1 MDKDNKGRLLVVDD
15 EANNLQLIQQTLQE
29 RYQLAFATN
38 GVRALKIVEKI
49 QPDLILL
56 DIMMPEMDGY
66 EVCRHLKA
74 DEKTKDIPIIFITAM
89 SDVKNEAKG
98 LKLGAVDYI
107 AKPISPSILRARVK
121 NHLALRQAR
130 EELKKQNRFIKKIF
144 GRYLS
149 HDVVK
154 NILETPD
161 GLKIGGE
168 RREVSIMMTD
178 LRGFTAL
185 CGRLPPEDVMTI
197 LNTYIG
203 VMIQIILRYGG
214 TLVEIIGDGLFIVFG
229 APVFH
234 KDHALRAV
242 ACAIE
247 MQKAMPEVNQKNMA
261 LGGPET
267 EMGIGINTGEV
278 VVGNIGSEM
287 RMRYSF
293 VGNAVNLAAR
303 IESYTVGGQILVSE
317 STKTVCDPVLKTEGQ
332 RDVLPK
338 GIKGPVTVY
347 EVTGIGGAYNL
358 YLPKKELQMAV
369 PDPPLTITFCTVED
383 KNAGKDICSA
393 KVLMIGTEG
402 MRIETGQP
410 ISVLSNIKITL
421 SDFKGKEISDALYAK
436 VIHAESSNRY
446 VFKFTSVPPEAGAF
460 LNYEL

>member
-1 MDKDNKGRLLVVDD
+1 MDKNNRELLLIVDD
-15 EANNLQLIQQTLQE
+15 EPNNLQLMQQTLHE

-38 GVRALKIVEKI
+38 GIRALRIVKKM
-49 QPDLILL
+49 QPNLILL

-66 EVCRHLKA
+66 EVCEYLKT
-74 DEKTKDIPIIFITAM
+74 DENTKDIPIIFITAM
-89 SDVKNEAKG
+89 SDVEDETRG
-98 LKLGAVDYI
+98 LRLGAADYI
-107 AKPISPSILRARVK
+107 TKPINPSILRARVK

-149 HDVVK
+149 HDVVR

-168 RREVSIMMTD
+168 RREVSIIMSD

-185 CGRLPPEDVMTI
+185 CGRLAPEDVVAT
-197 LNTYIG
+197 LNTYLG

-247 MQKAMPEVNQKNMA
+247 MQMAMSEVNQKNLA
-261 LGGPET
+261 QGGPET

-293 VGNAVNLAAR
+293 VGNAVNLAAH
-303 IESYTVGGQILVSE
+303 IESYTVGGQILISE
-317 STKTVCDPVLKTEGQ
+317 STKTACDPVLKTEGQ

-338 GIKGPVTVY
+338 GIKESVTLY
-347 EVTGIGGAYNL
+347 EVSGIGGAYNL
-358 YLPKKELQMAV
+358 YLPKKELHMIM
-369 PDPPLTITFCTVED
+369 PDSPLDISFCMI
-383 KNAGKDICSA
+383 KGKDIGKEVRFA
-393 KVLMIGTEG
+393 KVLMLGAAG
-402 MRIETGQP
+402 MKIETGQP
-410 ISVLSNIKITL
+410 MPVLCNIKITL
-421 SDFKGKEISDALYAK
+421 SDSDGKEISDALYAK
-436 VIHAESSNRY
+436 VIHAESSYRY
-446 VFKFTSVPPEAGAF
+446 VLKFTSVPPEAGEF
-460 LNYEL
+460 LS